1 MNWKEAIAVNEEIA
15 ETLEEAAEVTRSV
28 TERDMGLVFFGSCVG
43 TIGGIAI
50 GYFLSK
56 KKMEAKYEQILEEEA
71 EELREHYRQKL
82 RALELR
88 TEKATLEEV
97 VKDEGYRSYSDVK
110 PSTENSAP
118 DSEQPVVEV
127 KVENVF
133 HTTEP
138 ETPEWDQAEEEKNRD
153 SAHPY
158 VIHKD
163 EYKANEKSYDQTTF
177 AYYADDDVLANDD
190 DKVVDIQSQEGLVPR
205 NFVELFGHGS
215 GDPNVVYI
223 RCDEVAVEIEIVR
236 NNGNY
241 AEVVHGFLKHSDDGG
256 RRRRRHFDDE

>member
-1 MNWKEAIAVNEEIA
+1 V
-15 ETLEEAAEVTRSV
+15 
-28 TERDMGLVFFGSCVG
+28 
-43 TIGGIAI
+43 
-50 GYFLSK
+50 
-56 KKMEAKYEQILEEEA
+56 AKYEQILEEEA
-71 EELREHYRQKL
+71 QELREHYRQKL
-82 RALELR
+82 AALDQRL
-88 TEKATLEEV
+88 EKASLEQV
-97 VKDEGYRSYSDVK
+97 VKDEGYRSYSDPK
-110 PSTENSAP
+110 PEEEADQP
-118 DSEQPVVEV
+118 DPEQPVV
-127 KVENVF
+127 KVENVNVF
-133 HTTEP
+133 NTPQP
-138 ETPEWDQAEEEKNRD
+138 ETPEWDQEAEEAKRD

-163 EYKANEKSYDQTTF
+163 EWKENEKGYDQTTF

-190 DKVVDIQSQEGLVPR
+190 DQVVNLQSQSGLVPD

-223 RCDEVAVEIEIVR
+223 RCDEVSVEIEIVR